1 MKHASLPVTVH
12 LFLLKDKRVL
22 LVKRA
27 NTGFKDQEWSVP
39 AGRLE
44 TGESILR
51 AAVREAK
58 EEVNARVRIKDISV
72 PLVMCHQ
79 DKRGERL
86 YFFFSCSK
94 WTNELENLEPEKC
107 SAMKWFLINKLP
119 SNMVLHVSVALKAL
133 LSGKTYLEC
142 GFK

>member
-1 MKHASLPVTVH
+1 MKHASLPVAVH

-86 YFFFSCSK
+86 YFFSVVQNGP
-94 WTNELENLEPEKC
+94 TN
-107 SAMKWFLINKLP
+107 
-119 SNMVLHVSVALKAL
+119 
-133 LSGKTYLEC
+133 
-142 GFK
+142 